1 MSQHHSHDSNHNT
14 SHDHG
19 HGHEY
24 SHSQDSIS
32 EKNIHS
38 RAFKWGI
45 SLNFLYVIIELVYGF
60 KIDSLALIADAV
72 HNFGDVCG
80 LLVAWLGF
88 VLLRRKATER
98 MSFGLKK
105 FSILAAFVN
114 SVIML
119 LTTLW
124 ICKEALERYT
134 SGSQL
139 PGLTIMVIAAIGV
152 VINFSTALLFHQEA
166 DQDLNMKAAFLHL
179 MSDAV
184 VSAGVIVVGL
194 FIYYKGY
201 TWIDPLSSAVI
212 AIFIFASTW
221 GVFKESFQLLMGGVP
236 KKINPTA
243 VKNFLEKQVG
253 VTDVH
258 LLHIWA
264 VSTTENMMVAHL
276 VIPGGHPTDSFV
288 AELRQQLSHN
298 FPIHKTVFQIET
310 DGKNCNL

>member
-1 MSQHHSHDSNHNT
+1 MSGQHEHHHSHDHSHNH
-14 SHDHG
+14 
-19 HGHEY
+19 
-24 SHSQDSIS
+24 DSLS

-38 RAFKWGI
+38 RAFKWGVG
-45 SLNFLYVIIELVYGF
+45 LNFLYVIIELVYGF

-88 VLLRRKATER
+88 VLLRRKATAR

-105 FSILAAFVN
+105 FSILAAFAN
-114 SVIML
+114 SAIML
-119 LTTLW
+119 VTTIW

-134 SGSQL
+134 SDSPL
-139 PGLTIMVIAAIGV
+139 PGLTIMIIAAIGV
-152 VINFSTALLFHQEA
+152 VINFSTAILFHQEA

-184 VSAGVIVVGL
+184 VSAGVIVAGL

-201 TWIDPLSSAVI
+201 TWIDPLSSAII

-236 KKINPTA
+236 KKINPTE

-258 LLHIWA
+258 FMHIWA
-264 VSTTENMMVAHL
+264 LSTTETMMVAHL
-276 VIPGGHPTDSFV
+276 VIPSGRPTDGFI
-288 AELRQQLSHN
+288 AELRHQLSHN
-298 FPIHKTVFQIET
+298 FPIHKTVFQIEI
-310 DGKNCNL
+310 DGNDCII

>member
-1 MSQHHSHDSNHNT
+1 MSQQHSHDSNPDTN
-14 SHDHG
+14 HG
-19 HGHEY
+19 HNH
-24 SHSQDSIS
+24 SHNHDSIS

-38 RAFKWGI
+38 RAFKWGV

-88 VLLRRKATER
+88 ILLRRKASAR

-105 FSILAAFVN
+105 FSILAAFAN
-114 SVIML
+114 SAIML
-119 LTTLW
+119 ITTIW
-124 ICKEALERYT
+124 IFSEALERYT
-134 SGSQL
+134 SVSPL

-152 VINFSTALLFHQEA
+152 VINFSTAILFYQEA

-184 VSAGVIVVGL
+184 VSAGVIVAGL

-201 TWIDPLSSAVI
+201 AWIDPLTSAVI

-236 KKINPTA
+236 KKINPTE

-253 VTDVH
+253 VSEVH

-264 VSTTENMMVAHL
+264 LSTTENMMVAHL
-276 VIPGGHPTDSFV
+276 VIPSGHPGDSFV
-288 AELRQQLSHN
+288 TELRHQLSHK

-310 DGKNCNL
+310 DQKNCNP